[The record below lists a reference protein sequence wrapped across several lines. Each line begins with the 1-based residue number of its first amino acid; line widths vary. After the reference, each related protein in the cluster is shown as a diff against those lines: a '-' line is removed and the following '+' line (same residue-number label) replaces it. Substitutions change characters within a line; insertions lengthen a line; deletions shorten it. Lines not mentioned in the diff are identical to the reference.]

1 MKGIFLV
8 VLALI
13 LALATTTMACKNATP
28 TPTPGKPGSGA
39 VINSD
44 SVVTLKIQSIS
55 KQSTGYPWKLDV
67 LVQDSQDVGTLPNP
81 VKDSVNKVITVVT
94 DQDMT
99 AFKTN
104 DVVKAKIK
112 YVGDVNIAS
121 GISLHL
127 YNVAL
132 N

>member
-1 MKGIFLV
+1 MKRIILV
-8 VLALI
+8 VLTLI
-13 LALATTTMACKNATP
+13 LALATTTIACINSSP

-44 SVVTLKIQSIS
+44 SVVRVKIQSIS
-55 KQSTGYPWKLDV
+55 KQSTGYSWKLDV
-67 LVQDSQDVGTLPNP
+67 LIQDSQEVGTLPNP
-81 VKDSVNKVITVVT
+81 VKDSVNKVVAVVT

-121 GISLHL
+121 GISLYL